1 MLAHFIIMDSDYIS
15 SPVAFLVQTGD
26 ETVPSMWSEKGPVIT
41 TDIKIKGQVL
51 NSPWIGQ
58 LCHLEDIS
66 SQFYLTKLL
75 DVKFLDKQYQIPVGE
90 QQVK

>member
-41 TDIKIKGQVL
+41 TEPEKID
-51 NSPWIGQ
+51 S
-58 LCHLEDIS
+58 
-66 SQFYLTKLL
+66 
-75 DVKFLDKQYQIPVGE
+75 YQWRGE
-90 QQVK
+90 